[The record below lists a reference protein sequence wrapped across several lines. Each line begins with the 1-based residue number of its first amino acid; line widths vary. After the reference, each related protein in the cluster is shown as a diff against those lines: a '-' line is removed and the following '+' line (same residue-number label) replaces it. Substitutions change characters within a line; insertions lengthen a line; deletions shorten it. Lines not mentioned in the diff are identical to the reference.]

1 MSHSTN
7 HYRGCLNEADEI
19 DCKVGGLVQCGFLD
33 GVSIGVIRGNDTLYS
48 NGFGSRN
55 EAEQP
60 FTPETFAQLEYN
72 SLLLLSLYMAKLA
85 ELNTVC
91 PDSRLVNFSFIPPN
105 TRGANMST
113 TVVDLLSQAQSYEW
127 LDTELTYLLDYTAEE
142 VLELLERRIFEVH
155 HNDHL
160 SRNAFRTFSSKNLP
174 VIQGFLNV
182 LENHLGSSV
191 QDLIQA
197 FLAANSIDG
206 FGYGTANFEA
216 ELNHSDGLLRKDCSW
231 VQEPNPDNV
240 ENFLASRGAYGN
252 LNGML
257 SILKVILECS
267 DDPVNQLA
275 KRRYFGESN
284 SRLALWDDFASE
296 GDLKIPD
303 FNVLKGGGYRT
314 DLCKINFHFYPGI
327 THNGVRSLSS
337 WDPDTRLGVAVLARG
352 KTAFPEALAM
362 FAHVLYCSGDVCQ
375 ANDAFDMM
383 YRLMNPYMELNMLG
397 VGCTKPNDNFHLF
410 RSQTLIIPLDG
421 LNMDSGE
428 GTLNLSLVA
437 GELFGQFGNIPD
449 LIPMS
454 PIALDNYCFE
464 LIDRSGFKVCGQIQF
479 SYEPELDQV
488 IGLANIG
495 NKRNIQY
502 APKTEPA
509 SGCDL
514 TSIPLPPLTEECD
527 PCHKPCYD
535 PCYDPCKPYCSRCRC
550 SPCCCPGQSS
560 WCNRC
565 RCSPCCC
572 PGQSGCCDSYCDRCC
587 CNPCCCPRQP
597 DCCRV
602 CRQSPCCC
610 RCDKC
615 RCNPCCCRKKPNYR
629 LLEEKTCLCA
639 CECTH

>member
-1 MSHSTN
+1 MSHSTR

-19 DCKVGGLVQCGFLD
+19 DAKVGGLVQCGFLE
-33 GVSIGVIRGNDTLYS
+33 GVSVGVIRGTDTLYS
-48 NGFGSRN
+48 NGFGFRN

-60 FTPETFAQLEYN
+60 FTPETFVQLEYN

-105 TRGANMST
+105 TRGANIST
-113 TVVDLLSQAQSYEW
+113 TVADLLSQAQSYEW
-127 LDTELTYLLDYTAEE
+127 LDTELTFLLDYTAEE
-142 VLELLERRIFEVH
+142 VLELLERRIFQVH

-206 FGYGTANFEA
+206 FGYGTANFET
-216 ELNHSDGLLRKDCSW
+216 ELNHSDGLLRKDCCW
-231 VQEPNPDNV
+231 IQEPNPDNV

-257 SILKVILECS
+257 AILKVVLDC
-267 DDPVNQLA
+267 DDDSVNRTA
-275 KRRYFGESN
+275 IRRYFGESN
-284 SRLALWDDFASE
+284 SRLALWDAFASE
-296 GDLKIPD
+296 SELKIPD

-352 KTAFPEALAM
+352 KTAFPEAIAM
-362 FAHVLYCSGDVCQ
+362 FIHVLYCSRDVCQ

-383 YRLMNPYMELNMLG
+383 YRLMNPYVGLNMLD
-397 VGCTKPNDNFHLF
+397 VSCKKPNNNFHLF

-421 LNMDSGE
+421 VNLESGE
-428 GTLNLSLVA
+428 GTLNLSVVA
-437 GELFGQFGNIPD
+437 NELFGQFGNIPD
-449 LIPMS
+449 LIPMT

-464 LIDRSGFKVCGQIQF
+464 LVDRSGFKVCGQIQF
-479 SYEPELDQV
+479 SYDPELEQ
-488 IGLANIG
+488 INGLANIA

-502 APKTEPA
+502 MPVTEPVT
-509 SGCDL
+509 GCDL
-514 TSIPLPPLTEECD
+514 TTVELPPLDEECD
-527 PCHKPCYD
+527 PCCNPCRKCC
-535 PCYDPCKPYCSRCRC
+535 CYPCRC
-550 SPCCCPGQSS
+550 YPED
-560 WCNRC
+560 
-565 RCSPCCC
+565 
-572 PGQSGCCDSYCDRCC
+572 CCDSYCNRCC
-587 CNPCCCPRQP
+587 SSPCCCPRQP
-597 DCCRV
+597 DCCDPCYDSCDPCCGRNPNCCRV
-602 CRQSPCCC
+602 CRQYPCCC

-615 RCNPCCCRKKPNYR
+615 HCNPCCCPKKVNYR
-629 LLEEKTCLCA
+629 LLEEQTCLCS